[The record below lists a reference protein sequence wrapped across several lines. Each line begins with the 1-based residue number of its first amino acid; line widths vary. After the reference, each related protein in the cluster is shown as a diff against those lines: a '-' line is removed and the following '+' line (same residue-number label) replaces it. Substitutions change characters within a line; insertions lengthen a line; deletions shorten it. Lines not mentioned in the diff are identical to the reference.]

1 MTSPVDWDLAERV
14 AVRAAGREPFAD
26 SYLGH
31 SLQGDFEEATAE
43 AEALVEQATGLR
55 SLSGPARARVT
66 DRGGWVHANINSF
79 QRLLSPLTDKLGD
92 RMGNTLGGSV
102 TRRVAGLE
110 VGMLLG
116 WMSTRVL
123 GQYDMLIIDDPA
135 QASPDDQDLVY
146 YVGPNV
152 LALEKR
158 FAFPPKQFRLWL
170 ALHEVTHRA
179 QFTGVPWLRE
189 HFIGLVHET
198 LGAVEPDPQRLV
210 DAVNRLA
217 ESIRSGRNPLA
228 DGGLVNL
235 IAGPEQRAILDQV
248 SGMMSLLEGHGD
260 VTMDRAGEGLVP
272 SADRFG
278 RVLRQRRESARG
290 LNRLVQQLIGLEAKL
305 SQYAEGEAFIA
316 QVERAGGP
324 HLLERAWEEPANLP
338 SLLEIREPHRWIER
352 MGAAL
357 PAAG

>member
-1 MTSPVDWDLAERV
+1 VAGAVDWTFAEKV
-14 AVRAAGREPFAD
+14 AVRAAGREPFAE
-26 SYLGH
+26 SYH
-31 SLQGDFEEATAE
+31 VDSLQPDFDRLTSQAEELVAAE
-43 AEALVEQATGLR
+43 TGLR

-66 DRGGWVHANINSF
+66 DRAGWIHANLSSF
-79 QRLLSPLTDKLGD
+79 QRLLRPLLEKFDDKVSTSFAAPITTRLAGAELG
-92 RMGNTLGGSV
+92 MV
-102 TRRVAGLE
+102 
-110 VGMLLG
+110 LG
-116 WMSTRVL
+116 WMSGRVL
-123 GQYDMLIIDDPA
+123 GQYDLLVIEEEDPA
-135 QASPDDQDLVY
+135 DQDLVY

-158 FAFPPKQFRLWL
+158 YAFPPEEFRLWL

-198 LGAVEPDPQRLV
+198 LGAVEPDPQRLF
-210 DAVNRLA
+210 DAVNRVA
-217 ESIRSGRNPLA
+217 EAIRSGRNPLA

-235 IAGPEQRAILDQV
+235 VAGPEQRAVLDKV

-272 SADRFG
+272 GAERFG

-305 SQYAEGEAFIA
+305 SQYAEGEAFIG
-316 QVERAGGP
+316 QVERAGGRR
-324 HLLERAWEEPANLP
+324 LLERAWEEPAHLP

-352 MGAAL
+352 MGASL

>member
-1 MTSPVDWDLAERV
+1 VAGAVDWTFAEKV
-14 AVRAAGREPFAD
+14 AVRAAGREPFAE
-26 SYLGH
+26 SYH
-31 SLQGDFEEATAE
+31 VDSLQPDFDRLTSQAEELVAAE
-43 AEALVEQATGLR
+43 TGLR
-55 SLSGPARARVT
+55 SLTGPARARVT
-66 DRGGWVHANINSF
+66 DRAGWIHANLSSF
-79 QRLLSPLTDKLGD
+79 QRLLRPLLEKFDDKVSTSFAAPITTRLAGAELG
-92 RMGNTLGGSV
+92 MV
-102 TRRVAGLE
+102 
-110 VGMLLG
+110 LG
-116 WMSTRVL
+116 WMSGRVL
-123 GQYDMLIIDDPA
+123 GQYDLLVIEEEDPA
-135 QASPDDQDLVY
+135 DQDLVY

-158 FAFPPKQFRLWL
+158 YAFPPEEFRLWL

-198 LGAVEPDPQRLV
+198 LGAVEPDPQRLF
-210 DAVNRLA
+210 DAVNRVA
-217 ESIRSGRNPLA
+217 EAIRSGRNPLA

-235 IAGPEQRAILDQV
+235 VAGPEQRAVLDKV

-272 SADRFG
+272 GAERFG

-305 SQYAEGEAFIA
+305 SQYAEGEAFIG
-316 QVERAGGP
+316 QVERAGGQR
-324 HLLERAWEEPANLP
+324 LLERAWEEPAHLP

-352 MGAAL
+352 VGASL